1 MTAKP
6 IIKVTE
12 KDLKRFLEV
21 IEKEIF
27 PLTKTSVEE
36 LGNKWFGA
44 AVLEQTNLKTLYA
57 GTNHELDCPLYHGEV
72 YVIDQWARQTAA
84 AERGRIAAS
93 AIFLSTHEPCCMC
106 ISSIVWTGFQ
116 KIVYLFPYETTSD
129 QGIPYDLDIMHE
141 LWGVQSYRRR
151 NKFCATACI
160 MDLIRE
166 VQNEKAKR
174 ELENTC
180 DRLTKMYKDISNKY
194 HENKRG
200 NVKNSLAFG

>member
-1 MTAKP
+1 MTAKSP
-6 IIKVTE
+6 IKASE

-36 LGNKWFGA
+36 IGNKWFGA
-44 AVLEQTNLKTLYA
+44 AVLEQKDLKTLYA
-57 GTNHELDCPLYHGEV
+57 GTNHELECPLYHGEV
-72 YVIDQWARQTAA
+72 YVIDRWARQTSA
-84 AERGRIAAS
+84 AERGKIASS

-141 LWGVQSYRRR
+141 LWGVESYKRR

-160 MDLIRE
+160 IDLICE
-166 VQNEKAKR
+166 VQDEEKKKD
-174 ELENTC
+174 LENAV

-194 HENKRG
+194 HENKTK
-200 NVKNSLAFG
+200 NEKNSLAFG